1 MIFPAF
7 SQNSKIDPDNETGFY
22 FSRHYPPKE
31 YRAFVQNW
39 AALQNAQ
46 GVMIFANGDGI
57 LKYDGV
63 AWEFHSLP
71 NLSVV
76 RSLAMDE
83 NGRVYVGAYN
93 ELGYLTADKH
103 GNHEYVSLLSHLSPE
118 QRVFDNV
125 HKTYVLNGA
134 VIFNTERSLL
144 IWDNDQFHEILWP
157 ERNDYKMSFLEDGVL
172 YVHIQSIGLCVL
184 QDREFKLVN
193 GGEFF
198 KDKKVRGVLPFND
211 ESKLILSSE
220 HGLYLY
226 NENAIT
232 PFKTEVDDYLKNS
245 SVYCGSAL
253 PDGTYA
259 IGTLQKGLLIL
270 DKKGVV
276 KSFFNKAN
284 GLGSDQVY
292 NFSLDQQGALWVT
305 LNNGITRIEIQTPIT
320 YFMENSGL
328 DGSVHAIIR
337 YGEYFYVGT
346 SQGLYKLIPS
356 ELPNKSAHFK
366 KIDELN
372 FGIWG
377 MTVADNSLFL
387 STDKGSF
394 IFKDN
399 KFRQLNNFPSSPILQ
414 SRFDPDIIYSG
425 LSDGIAVLKKVKGQ
439 WIDGGKILGIEAE
452 TGEIFETSK
461 GDLWATTYSEGVF
474 LLKFPRSESGKD
486 YLNPL
491 VKNFREDEGLPFGY
505 TRIFSI
511 GEKEVFWVKRNE
523 LPEQNYL
530 FDEGENEVYRIY
542 WFR

>member
-1 MIFPAF
+1 MYPSHPIIHLMCYAFALWITFFDFSPAF
-7 SQNSKIDPDNETGFY
+7 SQISKIDPDKETGFF
-22 FSRHYPPKE
+22 FSRHYSAKE
-31 YRAFVQNW
+31 YGAFPQNW
-39 AALQNAQ
+39 SALQNAQ
-46 GVMIFANGDGI
+46 GVMVFANGDGI

-93 ELGYLTADKH
+93 ELGYLTADKQ
-103 GNHEYVSLLSHLSPE
+103 GNHEYVSLLSHLSPA
-118 QRVFDNV
+118 QRVFDNI

-144 IWDNDQFHEILWP
+144 IWDNDQFHEIPWP
-157 ERNDYKMSFLEDGVL
+157 ERNDYKMSFLEDGIL
-172 YVHIQSIGLCVL
+172 YVHIKSVGLCVL

-198 KDKKVRGVLPFND
+198 KDKKVRGVLPFN
-211 ESKLILSSE
+211 EENKLILTSE

-259 IGTLQKGLLIL
+259 IGTLQKGLLFI
-270 DKKGVV
+270 DNKGIV
-276 KSFFNKAN
+276 KSFFNKAI
-284 GLGSDQVY
+284 GLGSDEVY
-292 NFSLDQQGALWVT
+292 SLCLDHQGALWVT
-305 LNNGITRIEIQTPIT
+305 LSNGISRIEIQTPISH
-320 YFMENSGL
+320 FMENSGL
-328 DGSVHAIIR
+328 DGSVHAIVR
-337 YGEYFYVGT
+337 YDEYLYVGT
-346 SQGLYKLIPS
+346 SQGLYKLIPA
-356 ELPNKSAHFK
+356 ELPNKPAHFK

-372 FGIWG
+372 FGVWG
-377 MTVADNSLFL
+377 MAVADNSLFL

-394 IFKDN
+394 IFKEN

-425 LSDGIAVLKKVKGQ
+425 LSDGIAVLKKVNGQ
-439 WIDGGKILGIEAE
+439 WIDAGKISGIEAE
-452 TGEIFETSK
+452 TVELLETSK
-461 GDLWATTYSEGVF
+461 GDLWASTYSEGVF
-474 LLKFPRSESGKD
+474 FAKFPRHQAGKD
-486 YLNPL
+486 YLNPA
-491 VKNFREDEGLPFGY
+491 
-505 TRIFSI
+505 S
-511 GEKEVFWVKRNE
+511 
-523 LPEQNYL
+523 
-530 FDEGENEVYRIY
+530 
-542 WFR
+542 